1 MQAMRWREAGAAITA
16 LFVVT
21 RGALIVVAALLE
33 KNIPLAYH
41 GPTYSSAPILSS
53 LTGSDSV
60 YLLGIAAGGYHAE
73 PISKG
78 FLDWAFFPLYP
89 ILTRA
94 VSFLTFGD
102 IAVAGVLVA
111 NVSFIAALIVL
122 YRLAFP
128 HVGHDVAVRSLAFV
142 ALAPGAVAFAMAYT
156 DSLYLL
162 LAAGAFLAAEQRRW
176 PLMAVL
182 YALATLTRP
191 QGILL
196 GLPLLILIV
205 QATDG
210 LGDRISWLN
219 PRLAW
224 LAAGPIALAAFAAY
238 LGATFGDPLGFI
250 NATRAWLD
258 IGKPGA
264 GPSGAIQVIDRFD
277 PIVLLVVGVLVAYTF
292 LLVFFR
298 RDRIPLAYST
308 FAVLA
313 VITPFASTTIN
324 STARFMAA
332 VWPFSWV
339 LAGRKAAWFQ
349 LVGLAAFFGLFVTY
363 AVLNFTQALAP

>member
-1 MQAMRWREAGAAITA
+1 MQPMRWREAVGAIVG

-21 RGALIVVAALLE
+21 RGAIVIIASLIE
-33 KNIPLAYH
+33 RSIPLAYH
-41 GPTYSSAPILSS
+41 GPTYSSAPVLSS
-53 LTGSDSV
+53 LTGSDSI
-60 YLLGIAAGGYHAE
+60 YLLGIAAQGYHAE

-94 VSFLTFGD
+94 VSVLTFGD
-102 IAVAGVLVA
+102 VAVAGVLVA
-111 NVSFIAALIVL
+111 NVCFIAALFVL
-122 YRLAFP
+122 YRLAAP
-128 HVGHDVAVRSLAFV
+128 HLGHDVAIRSLAFV

-162 LAAGAFLAAEQRRW
+162 VAAGAFLVAEQRRW
-176 PLMAVL
+176 PLMAIL

-205 QATDG
+205 QASGGWRTLR
-210 LGDRISWLN
+210 LG
-219 PRLAW
+219 W
-224 LAAGPIALAAFAAY
+224 LAAGPIALAGFAAY
-238 LGATFGDPLGFI
+238 LGVAFGDPLGFV

-258 IGKPGA
+258 IGKPGS
-264 GPSGAIQVIDRFD
+264 GPSGAIAVVDRFD
-277 PIVLLVVGVLVAYTF
+277 PIVLLIVAVLVFYTF
-292 LLVFFR
+292 LLVFLR
-298 RDRIPLAYST
+298 RDHMPAAHASL
-308 FAVLA
+308 VLIA
-313 VITPFASTTIN
+313 VITPLASMTIN

-339 LAGRKAAWFQ
+339 LGRRRAPWFE
-349 LVGLAAFFGLFVTY
+349 LVGLAAFGALFVTY
-363 AVLNFTQALAP
+363 AVLNFTQTLAP